1 MRVENIPANESC
13 GALLSPGR
21 VANSTRYLVRTYIH
35 FEGIHTMTDTPIS
48 SSEPQKP
55 ASPAPNPQQNQG
67 TPQPSNDKPGQQQ
80 QK

>member
-1 MRVENIPANESC
+1 
-13 GALLSPGR
+13 
-21 VANSTRYLVRTYIH
+21 
-35 FEGIHTMTDTPIS
+35 MTDTPIA

-55 ASPAPNPQQNQG
+55 AAPAPNPQQNQG